1 MLASMSGGLLPYRV
15 EGVLE
20 AGIDEAGR
28 GPLFGRV
35 YVAAVILP
43 QSADEF
49 DHSLMKDSK
58 RFSSKKKIEQAY
70 EHIIQRAIGY
80 KVAYADEK
88 EIDRINIR
96 QATLSCMHECVQG
109 LPVDPEHLLVDGC
122 DFKPFMTVT
131 DDGFKSI
138 PHTCIEG
145 GDNKY
150 TAIAAASILAKVERD
165 RYVIKMC
172 DEHPWLYEFY
182 GLRSNKG
189 YGTKKHIDGI
199 RKDGITEWHRRSFG
213 ICKTAPS
220 IKETAQEVSIR

>member
-1 MLASMSGGLLPYRV
+1 MAQKLMPYYI
-15 EGVLE
+15 ENVLE

-43 QSADEF
+43 QTTDEF

-58 RFSSKKKIEQAY
+58 RFSSKKKIQQAY
-70 EHIIQRAIGY
+70 EYIIQNAIAY
-80 KVAYADEK
+80 KVAYTSETN
-88 EIDRINIR
+88 IDKINIR

-109 LPVDPEHLLVDGC
+109 LPIEPEHLLVDGC
-122 DFKPFMTVT
+122 DFKPFTIVT
-131 DDGFKSI
+131 DDGFKSV

-150 TAIAAASILAKVERD
+150 TPIAAASILAKVERD
-165 RYVIKMC
+165 RYITELC
-172 DEHPWLYEFY
+172 DEHPWLDELY

-199 RKDGITEWHRRSFG
+199 RKHGITEWHRRSFN
-213 ICKTAPS
+213 ICKTAPLLS
-220 IKETAQEVSIR
+220 Y